1 MSWQTYV
8 DSNLVGSGAVRK
20 AAIVGQDGNT
30 WATSQ
35 GFTISKEEA
44 TTLIK
49 AYKDP
54 SAIRANGLRI
64 AGTRYIT
71 LKADDR
77 SIYGKQGSNG
87 VVTVKTKQAV
97 LIGVYD
103 QNQQPGNAANVVEK
117 LADYLIGV
125 NY

>member
-1 MSWQTYV
+1 M
-8 DSNLVGSGAVRK
+8 
-20 AAIVGQDGNT
+20 
-30 WATSQ
+30 
-35 GFTISKEEA
+35 SKEEGTKLVA
-44 TTLIK
+44 
-49 AYKDP
+49 AFKDP
-54 SAIRANGLRI
+54 SGIRANGLHVG
-64 AGTRYIT
+64 GTRYIT

-77 SIYGKQGSNG
+77 SVYGKQGSNG